1 MIGHFLALLEE
12 GMVLMGIGMGFVF
25 AFLAIL
31 VLTMGGMSWVV
42 KQFLNKLFPEE
53 VKIVEKPGKRS
64 NVSVDEA
71 VAVAIA
77 VAKLRG

>member
-1 MIGHFLALLEE
+1 MMGQFWTLLEE
-12 GMVLMGIGMGFVF
+12 GLVLMAIGMGFVF
-25 AFLAIL
+25 AFLAIM
-31 VLTMGGMSWVV
+31 VWTMDGMSWVV
-42 KQFLNKLFPEE
+42 RLLNKFFPEE
-53 VKIVEKPGKRS
+53 VKVVEKPGKRS

>member
-1 MIGHFLALLEE
+1 MMGQFWTLLEE
-12 GMVLMGIGMGFVF
+12 GLVLMAIGMGFVF
-25 AFLAIL
+25 AFLAIM
-31 VLTMGGMSWVV
+31 VFTMNGMSGVV
-42 KQFLNKLFPEE
+42 KFLNKFFPEE
-53 VKIVEKPGKRS
+53 VKVVEKPGKRS

>member
-1 MIGHFLALLEE
+1 MMDNFMQLLNT
-12 GMVLMGIGMGFVF
+12 GLILMGIGMGFVF
-25 AFLAIL
+25 AFLAIM
-31 VLTMGGMSWVV
+31 VWTMDGMSWVV
-42 KQFLNKLFPEE
+42 RLLNKFFPEE
-53 VKIVEKPGKRS
+53 VKVVEKPGKRS